1 MSTPR
6 LSLVLPFVALALV
19 FATSA
24 AAGVADRG
32 PAGSGATLS
41 LVNGKGF
48 AAITSNDGSV
58 FGEMAQGKITLVDYA
73 RGTPTTF
80 DARDWGCEKK
90 RRPNRKTVI
99 CSGTELTFRVVGGAW
114 FLSLNGRRIYA
125 SAVVTGK
132 VLLRG
137 TRGTFSINY
146 RPSRPWPEIAH
157 TYKLGG

>member
-19 FATSA
+19 FATNA

-58 FGEMAQGKITLVDYA
+58 LGTMAQGKITLVDYA
-73 RGTPTTF
+73 RGTATTF

-99 CSGTELTFRVVGGAW
+99 CSGSDLHFSVAGGAW
-114 FLSLNGRRIYA
+114 FLSLNGRGISA
-125 SAVVTGK
+125 SARLTGK

-137 TRGTFSINY
+137 TRGTFSINNG
-146 RPSRPWPEIAH
+146 RIRPWPEVAH